1 MQLMQPF
8 LRCKKKKKTENNLNL
23 VYEIASFTVDKICS
37 VTFKDTT
44 NNRTRLS

>member
-8 LRCKKKKKTENNLNL
+8 LRCKKKKTENNLNL

>member
-8 LRCKKKKKTENNLNL
+8 LRCKKKTENNLNL
-23 VYEIASFTVDKICS
+23 VNEIASFTVDKICS

-44 NNRTRLS
+44 NNKTRLS